1 MEKKD
6 SKILTENDSY
16 EKDADCGEISLFL
29 LKKPKSFKAI
39 NDEDTSLPSTPLRR
53 RLRRS
58 PTKTNLKI
66 EYKPEE
72 ESDADYL
79 LKSEPNLASLP
90 KNSTDHDAIKSN
102 IYNNDIKLDSHP
114 RDHHDQF
121 NAVKQKEQLLDE
133 SGNVVISASGVNL
146 QRYQT
151 DEEKG
156 RESPSRLMHSEQLR
170 DRIIR
175 KRNKDYSKPAMVPF
189 GGSKNNQN
197 SKKSKKL
204 KKSKKTRKSRKS
216 RKSKKVLKYKKGGIN
231 DILAA
236 LK

>member
-6 SKILTENDSY
+6 SKILTENDIY

-29 LKKPKSFKAI
+29 LKKPKSFKSI
-39 NDEDTSLPSTPLRR
+39 NDESTTPPSTPPQR
-53 RLRRS
+53 RLRKS

-79 LKSEPNLASLP
+79 LKSKPNLASLP
-90 KNSTDHDAIKSN
+90 RNSTDHDSIRRN
-102 IYNNDIKLDSHP
+102 IYNSDIKLDSHP
-114 RDHHDQF
+114 RDHHNQF
-121 NAVKQKEQLLDE
+121 NEVKQIEVWLDE
-133 SGNVVISASGVNL
+133 SGNAVTDASGVIL

-151 DEEKG
+151 AEEKG

-175 KRNKDYSKPAMVPF
+175 QRNKDYSKPTMVPF

-197 SKKSKKL
+197 SNKSKKSKKSNKS
-204 KKSKKTRKSRKS
+204 KKSKKTRKS
-216 RKSKKVLKYKKGGIN
+216 RKSKKVLKYKKGGMITN
-231 DILAA
+231 
-236 LK
+236 